1 MMVSKHIII
10 NYFSCLLDTGYISI
24 HRSAAYVIARRG
36 MGYKERLPKRVY
48 DDVHQSYEERWTGYL
63 QKIR

>member
-1 MMVSKHIII
+1 MEEK
-10 NYFSCLLDTGYISI
+10 GISV

-36 MGYKERLPKRVY
+36 MGYKERLPKRLY
-48 DDVHQSYEERWTGYL
+48 SNVHLSYEERWTGYL